1 MKKSIIC
8 ILLAFILVITT
19 FVSCKREENKNN
31 TDTSTNPTIIETVT
45 DAAGEVVTDT
55 AGEVVTEVFEEIP
68 VTDDKGV
75 QVTSDNGEKVTTK
88 IPHTTEKNTT
98 TSTTKKQGILDAI
111 FNPTKDNTT
120 QSSTTTTTKPAKE
133 ETSFD
138 KNEEVPGTTAES
150 TTEEKTTVPTTTKP
164 TTTKPTTTK
173 PTTTK
178 PTTTKPTTTQP
189 TTTKPTTITTTTTTK
204 PQVDLKAVADEL
216 AAYAKEYGLSIG
228 LTYDY
233 EGHKDNIYN
242 GWWAPIAIVDDDVE
256 YYKRGIRTY
265 LHDIKDMWEYNY
277 GEPKFWVQVAISDWD
292 GDYELYIGY

>member
-45 DAAGEVVTDT
+45 DA

-111 FNPTKDNTT
+111 FNLTKDNTT

-173 PTTTK
+173 LTTTK
-178 PTTTKPTTTQP
+178 PTTTKPITTQP
-189 TTTKPTTITTTTTTK
+189 TTTKPTTTTTTTTTK
-204 PQVDLKAVADEL
+204 PHVDLKKVADEL

-228 LTYDY
+228 LTYDD
-233 EGHKDNIYN
+233 EGHKDSIYH
-242 GWWAPIAIVDDDVE
+242 GWSTPITIVDDDYE
-256 YYKRGIRTY
+256 YYKRQIRSA
-265 LHDIKDMWEYNY
+265 LNMIKNNY
-277 GEPKFWVQVAISDWD
+277 SLSYGTPSFWVQVAISDWD

>member
-1 MKKSIIC
+1 MKKNIIC
-8 ILLAFILVITT
+8 ILLAFTLVITT
-19 FVSCKREENKNN
+19 FVSCKREENKNK

-55 AGEVVTEVFEEIP
+55 AGEVVTEVYEEVP
-68 VTDDKGV
+68 VTDNKGE

-88 IPHTTEKNTT
+88 IPHTTENKTT
-98 TSTTKKQGILDAI
+98 TTQKPNIFDVI

-133 ETSFD
+133 ETSSD

-150 TTEEKTTVPTTTKP
+150 TTEEITTAPTTTKP

-189 TTTKPTTITTTTTTK
+189 TTTKPTTTTTTTTTK
-204 PQVDLKAVADEL
+204 PQVDLKKVADEL

-233 EGHKDNIYN
+233 EGHKDSIYH
-242 GWWAPIAIVDDDVE
+242 GWGTPMGIVDDDYE
-256 YYKRGIRTY
+256 YYKKQIRSR
-265 LHDIKDMWEYNY
+265 LNKIKEMWEYNY

>member
-1 MKKSIIC
+1 MKKNIIC
-8 ILLAFILVITT
+8 ILLAFTLVITT
-19 FVSCKREENKNN
+19 FVSCKREENK
-31 TDTSTNPTIIETVT
+31 TDNSTNPTIIETVT

-68 VTDDKGV
+68 VTNDKGV

-133 ETSFD
+133 ETSSN

-150 TTEEKTTVPTTTKP
+150 TTEEKTTAPTTTKP
-164 TTTKPTTTK
+164 TTTANSTTTK

-189 TTTKPTTITTTTTTK
+189 TTTKPTTTTTTTTTK

-233 EGHKDNIYN
+233 EGHKDSIYH
-242 GWWAPIAIVDDDVE
+242 GWTAPMAIVDDDME
-256 YYKRGIRTY
+256 YYKKRIRSKLNGIKEDY
-265 LHDIKDMWEYNY
+265 SLSY
-277 GEPKFWVQVAISDWD
+277 GTPSFWVQVAISDWD